1 MGTREWT
8 EMIKKEEL
16 IMGEINAGTIPIPE
30 NHIDVGTVP
39 IPKNRVNT
47 GTVHAHMSM
56 PTRVQTP

>member
-16 IMGEINAGTIPIPE
+16 IMGEIDAGTIPIPE

-47 GTVHAHMSM
+47 ETVHAHTSM